1 MLFKFFFGLN
11 TSQQPRLSGEFSYL
25 LFFYKMDGLQGKDM
39 DMEGGSSRRGGPGVE
54 KGLRERKD
62 KDRTERM
69 RIYTKEATITVDL
82 AEVPDGK
89 AEDVIKVL
97 TEQVGLDQILAVR
110 PKRNKEY
117 EMTLA
122 TEETCDE
129 LLNGLEIKGKM
140 CEVKKLKDRVF
151 VVSLMHLP
159 AYLEDS
165 IIVDKL
171 EGWGVVPISQI
182 KRRVYPG
189 SAIEDGTRF
198 AK

>member
-1 MLFKFFFGLN
+1 
-11 TSQQPRLSGEFSYL
+11 
-25 LFFYKMDGLQGKDM
+25 
-39 DMEGGSSRRGGPGVE
+39 
-54 KGLRERKD
+54 
-62 KDRTERM
+62 
-69 RIYTKEATITVDL
+69 
-82 AEVPDGK
+82 
-89 AEDVIKVL
+89 
-97 TEQVGLDQILAVR
+97 
-110 PKRNKEY
+110 
-117 EMTLA
+117 
-122 TEETCDE
+122 
-129 LLNGLEIKGKM
+129 M

-198 AK
+198 VKVKFPKEVASLPYSARFETAEGTQYFRIIHCRQVKTCRLCLSPEHIIKDCPNFTRFKCEEQGHFGRDC